1 MSRQLVFVHGR
12 AQQHKDAAALKQS
25 WIEAWSRG
33 LAKSG
38 LKVPIDEAQIR
49 FPYYGDTLAGLVEGG
64 PAPDVVVMGPE
75 PPDEEK
81 EFVAAVLEE
90 ARRERGITDAEVMA
104 EAEVEVLEKGPQN
117 WWWVRAI
124 AKSLDSQL
132 PGASGATM
140 AAATADVY
148 QYLRNPGVRDVIED
162 GVRGAMSS
170 DTETV
175 VVAHSLGTV
184 VAYNLLRRD
193 GGNSDW
199 KVPLFLTLGAPLGV
213 TAIRKALQP
222 IGHPACVGAWFNAMD
237 PQDIVSLYS
246 LEPPQFGIDPAIE
259 NKTDIDNHTDNQHG
273 IAGYLDDAV
282 VARRIHEALTAP

>member
-1 MSRQLVFVHGR
+1 
-12 AQQHKDAAALKQS
+12 
-25 WIEAWSRG
+25 
-33 LAKSG
+33 
-38 LKVPIDEAQIR
+38 
-49 FPYYGDTLAGLVEGG
+49 
-64 PAPDVVVMGPE
+64 
-75 PPDEEK
+75 
-81 EFVAAVLEE
+81 
-90 ARRERGITDAEVMA
+90 
-104 EAEVEVLEKGPQN
+104 
-117 WWWVRAI
+117 
-124 AKSLDSQL
+124 
-132 PGASGATM
+132 M

-162 GVRGAMSS
+162 GVRGAMDP

-184 VAYNLLRRD
+184 VAYNLLRRE
-193 GGNSDW
+193 GEHNSW

-222 IGHPACVGAWFNAMD
+222 ISHPACVGAWFNAMD

-246 LEPPQFGIDPAIE
+246 LEPPQFGVDPAIE